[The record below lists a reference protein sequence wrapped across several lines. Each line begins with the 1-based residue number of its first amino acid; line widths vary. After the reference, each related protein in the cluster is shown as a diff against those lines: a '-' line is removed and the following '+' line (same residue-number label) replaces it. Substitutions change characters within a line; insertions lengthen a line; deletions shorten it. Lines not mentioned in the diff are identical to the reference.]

1 MTGRRH
7 AINPIE
13 AATVMGL
20 RLLDL
25 GMMVTHPT
33 ALRRS
38 EAERMVVE
46 KQMALLE
53 GVFAMQMA
61 WAKLL
66 ITPFWLWPKPAA
78 LAEELRRA
86 ATRPAARRVAANAR
100 RLRARKSL

>member
-7 AINPIE
+7 AIDPIE

-25 GMMVTHPT
+25 GMMVTNPT
-33 ALRRS
+33 ISRRD
-38 EAERMVVE
+38 EAQCIIVE
-46 KQMALLE
+46 KQLALLE
-53 GVFAMQMA
+53 GIFAMQMQR
-61 WAKLL
+61 AKLL

-78 LAEELRRA
+78 LAEELGRV

-100 RLRARKSL
+100 RLKARKSL

>member
-20 RLLDL
+20 RLLGL
-25 GMMVTHPT
+25 GMMAANPT
-33 ALRRS
+33 AARRN
-38 EAERMVVE
+38 EAQRMILE
-46 KQMALLE
+46 KQMALLD
-53 GVFAMQMA
+53 GIFAMQME

-66 ITPFWLWPKPAA
+66 TTPFWLWPKPAA
-78 LAEELRRA
+78 LAQELRRV

-100 RLRARKSL
+100 RLKARKSL